1 MAQLVLTLLGVNMR
15 DIIVKITD
23 NEELELII
31 PIDRVVTIDENN
43 IVYLSDKAYIIDEK
57 YIEKEL

>member
-1 MAQLVLTLLGVNMR
+1 MQILLGVNRR

-43 IVYLSDKAYIIDEK
+43 IVYLSDKAYFIDEK
-57 YIEKEL
+57 YIQKEL

>member
-31 PIDRVVTIDENN
+31 PIERVVTIDENN
-43 IVYLSDKAYIIDEK
+43 IV
-57 YIEKEL
+57 